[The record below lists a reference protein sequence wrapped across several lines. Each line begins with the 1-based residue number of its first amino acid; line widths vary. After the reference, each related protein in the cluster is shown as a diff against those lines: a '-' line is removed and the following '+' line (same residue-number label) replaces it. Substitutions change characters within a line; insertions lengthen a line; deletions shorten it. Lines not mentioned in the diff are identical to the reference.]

1 MNPNEVVSHI
11 EPKKKWLDVD
21 LKGLWRYRDLYY
33 MNVKRDLITQYKQTI
48 MGPLWYV
55 IQPMLTTIMYMLVFG
70 GLAGISTDGVPQP
83 LFYLC
88 GVCLWTYF
96 NSCFTSCSNVFAANQ
111 NVFGKVYFP
120 RLVVPLGSVTS
131 NLIRFAIQFGLFLVV
146 FVYYIIVKDYVPS
159 FGFFNDYGCVLGTFV
174 TFLLPI
180 LLVFMVGMH
189 ALSWGL
195 IITSLTTK
203 YRDLTLLVT
212 FGVQLLMYAT
222 PVIYPLSF
230 APVQYR
236 VFLNA
241 NPLTPVFEAFKY
253 AFVGAGTFDIISL
266 GYSFIILCVVMF
278 FAVILFNRTEQRF
291 MDTV

>member
-241 NPLTPVFEAFKY
+241 NPLTPIFEAFKY

-266 GYSFIILCVVMF
+266 GYSFITLCVVMF

>member
-1 MNPNEVVSHI
+1 MNPNEVISHI

-48 MGPLWYV
+48 LGPLWYL
-55 IQPMLTTIMYMLVFG
+55 IQPMLTTIMYMVVFG

-88 GVCLWTYF
+88 GICLWTYF
-96 NSCFTSCSNVFAANQ
+96 SSCFTSCSNVFSANQ

-120 RLVVPLGSVTS
+120 RLVVPLSSVTS
-131 NLIRFAIQFGLFLVV
+131 NLIRFAIQLGMFLVV
-146 FVYYIIVKDYVPS
+146 YIYYLLVKDYSPS
-159 FGFFNDYGCVLGTFV
+159 LGFVNDYGYVFGTLMTV
-174 TFLLPI
+174 LLPLI
-180 LLVFMVGMH
+180 IIIMVGMH
-189 ALSWGL
+189 AMSWGL

-203 YRDLTLLVT
+203 YRDLNLLVT
-212 FGVQLLMYAT
+212 FGIQLLMYAT

-230 APVQYR
+230 APVKYR
-236 VFLNA
+236 AFFNA
-241 NPLTPVFEAFKY
+241 NPLTSIFEAFKY
-253 AFVGAGTFDIISL
+253 AFLGAGTFDIISF
-266 GYSFIILCVVMF
+266 GYSIVTLCVVMF

>member
-1 MNPNEVVSHI
+1 MNPNEVISHI

-21 LKGLWRYRDLYY
+21 LKGLWRYRDLFY

-120 RLVVPLGSVTS
+120 RLVVPLGSITS
-131 NLIRFAIQFGLFLVV
+131 NLIKFAIQFGLFLVV
-146 FVYYIIVKDYVPS
+146 FVYYIVIKDYVPS

-189 ALSWGL
+189 ALAWGL

-203 YRDLTLLVT
+203 YRDLTFLVT

-241 NPLTPVFEAFKY
+241 NPLTSIFEAFKY
-253 AFVGAGTFDIISL
+253 AFLGAGTFDIISF
-266 GYSFIILCVVMF
+266 GYSFITLCVVMF

>member
-1 MNPNEVVSHI
+1 MNPNEVISHI

-48 MGPLWYV
+48 MGPLWYL
-55 IQPMLTTIMYMLVFG
+55 IQPMLTTIMYMFVFG

-96 NSCFTSCSNVFAANQ
+96 QTCFTSCSNVFAANQ
-111 NVFGKVYFP
+111 GVFGKVYFP
-120 RLVVPLGSVTS
+120 RLVVPLSSVTS
-131 NLIRFAIQFGLFLVV
+131 NLIRFAIQFGMFLAV
-146 FVYYIIVKDYVPS
+146 FLYYLMVKDYTPS
-159 FGFFNDYGCVLGTFV
+159 LGFVNDYGCVLGTLGTV
-174 TFLLPI
+174 LLP
-180 LLVFMVGMH
+180 LFLVFMVGMH
-189 ALSWGL
+189 AMSWGL

-203 YRDLTLLVT
+203 YRDLNMLVT

-241 NPLTPVFEAFKY
+241 NPLTPIFEAFKY
-253 AFVGAGTFDIISL
+253 AFVGAGTFDVISL
-266 GYSFIILCVVMF
+266 GYSLVTLCIVMF

>member
-1 MNPNEVVSHI
+1 MNPNEVISHI

-48 MGPLWYV
+48 MGPLWYL
-55 IQPMLTTIMYMLVFG
+55 IQPMLTTIMYMFVFG

-96 NSCFTSCSNVFAANQ
+96 SSCFTACSNVFAANQ
-111 NVFGKVYFP
+111 GVFGKVYFP
-120 RLVVPLGSVTS
+120 RLVVPLSSVTS
-131 NLIRFAIQFGLFLVV
+131 NLIKFAIQVGMFLA
-146 FVYYIIVKDYVPS
+146 VYIYYLLVKDYSPS
-159 FGFFNDYGCVLGTFV
+159 LGFVNDYGYALGTVV
-174 TFLLPI
+174 TILLPI
-180 LLVFMVGMH
+180 FLVFMVGMH
-189 ALSWGL
+189 AMSWGL

-203 YRDLTLLVT
+203 YRDLNMLIA

-230 APVQYR
+230 APVQYH

-241 NPLTPVFEAFKY
+241 NPLTPIFEAFKY

-266 GYSFIILCVVMF
+266 GYSLITLCVVMF

>member
-1 MNPNEVVSHI
+1 MNPNEVISHI

-55 IQPMLTTIMYMLVFG
+55 IQPLLTTIMYMLVFG

-96 NSCFTSCSNVFAANQ
+96 QTCFTSCSNVFAANQ

-146 FVYYIIVKDYVPS
+146 FVYYIVVKDYVPS

-174 TFLLPI
+174 TLLLPI

-241 NPLTPVFEAFKY
+241 NPLTPIFEAFKY
-253 AFVGAGTFDIISL
+253 AFVGAGTFDVVSF
-266 GYSFIILCVVMF
+266 GYSIITLCIVTF

>member
-1 MNPNEVVSHI
+1 MNPNEVISHI

-48 MGPLWYV
+48 MGPLWYL
-55 IQPMLTTIMYMLVFG
+55 IQPMLTTIMYMFVFG

-96 NSCFTSCSNVFAANQ
+96 QTCFTSCSNVFTANQ
-111 NVFGKVYFP
+111 GVFGKVYFP
-120 RLVVPLGSVTS
+120 RLVVPLSSVTS
-131 NLIRFAIQFGLFLVV
+131 NLIRFAIQFGMFLAV
-146 FVYYIIVKDYVPS
+146 FLYYLMVKDYTPPL
-159 FGFFNDYGCVLGTFV
+159 GFVNDYGCVLGTLV
-174 TFLLPI
+174 TVLLP
-180 LLVFMVGMH
+180 LFLVFMVGMH
-189 ALSWGL
+189 AMSWGL

-203 YRDLTLLVT
+203 YRDLNMLVA

-241 NPLTPVFEAFKY
+241 NPLTPIFEAFKY
-253 AFVGAGTFDIISL
+253 AFVGAGTFDVISL
-266 GYSFIILCVVMF
+266 GYSLVILCIVMF

>member
-1 MNPNEVVSHI
+1 MNPNEVISHI

-21 LKGLWRYRDLYY
+21 LKGLWRYRDLFY

-96 NSCFTSCSNVFAANQ
+96 QTCFTSCSNVFAANQ

-120 RLVVPLGSVTS
+120 RLVVPLSSITS
-131 NLIRFAIQFGLFLVV
+131 NLIRFAIQFGLFLIV
-146 FVYYIIVKDYVPS
+146 FVYYIVIKDYVPS
-159 FGFFNDYGCVLGTFV
+159 FGFVNVYGCVLGTFV
-174 TFLLPI
+174 TI
-180 LLVFMVGMH
+180 LLSLFFVLMVGMH

-203 YRDLTLLVT
+203 YRDLNMLIA

-241 NPLTPVFEAFKY
+241 NPLTPIFEAFKF
-253 AFVGAGTFDIISL
+253 AFLGAGTFDVISL
-266 GYSFIILCVVMF
+266 GYSLITLCIVTF

>member
-1 MNPNEVVSHI
+1 MNPNEVVSYI

-33 MNVKRDLITQYKQTI
+33 MSVKRDLITQYKQTI

-70 GLAGISTDGVPQP
+70 GMAGISTDGVPQP

-96 NSCFTSCSNVFAANQ
+96 QTCFTSCSNVFAANQ

-120 RLVVPLGSVTS
+120 RLVVPLSSVTS

-146 FVYYIIVKDYVPS
+146 FVYYIVVKDYVPS

-174 TFLLPI
+174 TLLWPI
-180 LLVFMVGMH
+180 LLVFLVGMH

-241 NPLTPVFEAFKY
+241 NPLTPIFEAFKY

-266 GYSFIILCVVMF
+266 GYSFITLCIVMF

>member
-1 MNPNEVVSHI
+1 MNPNEVISHI

-21 LKGLWRYRDLYY
+21 LKGLWRYRDLFY

-48 MGPLWYV
+48 LGPLWYL

-96 NSCFTSCSNVFAANQ
+96 QTCFTVCSNVFAANQ

-120 RLVVPLGSVTS
+120 RLVVPLSSITS
-131 NLIRFAIQFGLFLVV
+131 NLIRFAIQFGLFLIV
-146 FVYYIIVKDYVPS
+146 FVYYIVFKDYVPV
-159 FGFFNDYGCVLGTFV
+159 FGFVNAYGCVLGTLVTILSSLFFV
-174 TFLLPI
+174 L
-180 LLVFMVGMH
+180 MVGMH

-203 YRDLTLLVT
+203 YRDLNMLIA

-241 NPLTPVFEAFKY
+241 NPLTPIFEVFKY
-253 AFVGAGTFDIISL
+253 AFLGAGTFDIISL
-266 GYSFIILCVVMF
+266 GYSFITLCVVMF

>member
-1 MNPNEVVSHI
+1 MNPNEVVSYI

-48 MGPLWYV
+48 LGPLWYV
-55 IQPMLTTIMYMLVFG
+55 VQPMLTTIMYMLVFG

-96 NSCFTSCSNVFAANQ
+96 QTCFTSCSNVFAANQ

-120 RLVVPLGSVTS
+120 RLVVPLSSITS

-146 FVYYIIVKDYVPS
+146 FVYYIVVKDYVPS
-159 FGFFNDYGCVLGTFV
+159 FGFFNDYGCVLGVFV

-241 NPLTPVFEAFKY
+241 NPLTPIFEAFKY

-266 GYSFIILCVVMF
+266 GYSFITLCVVMF

>member
-1 MNPNEVVSHI
+1 MNPNEVVSYI

-55 IQPMLTTIMYMLVFG
+55 IQPMLTTLMYMLVFG

-96 NSCFTSCSNVFAANQ
+96 QTCFTSCSNVFAANQ

-120 RLVVPLGSVTS
+120 RLVVPLASVTS

-146 FVYYIIVKDYVPS
+146 FVYYIVVKDYVPS
-159 FGFFNDYGCVLGTFV
+159 FGFFNDYGCVLGVFL

-241 NPLTPVFEAFKY
+241 NPLTPIFEAFKY
-253 AFVGAGTFDIISL
+253 AFVGAGTFDVVSL
-266 GYSFIILCVVMF
+266 GYSFITLCIVMF

>member
-1 MNPNEVVSHI
+1 MNPNEVISHI

-120 RLVVPLGSVTS
+120 RLVVPLGSITS
-131 NLIRFAIQFGLFLVV
+131 NLIKFAIQFGLFLVV
-146 FVYYIIVKDYVPS
+146 FVYYIVIKDYVPS

-189 ALSWGL
+189 ALAWGL

-203 YRDLTLLVT
+203 YRDLTFLVT

-241 NPLTPVFEAFKY
+241 NPLTSIFEAFKY
-253 AFVGAGTFDIISL
+253 AFLGAGTFDIISF
-266 GYSFIILCVVMF
+266 GYSFITLCVVMF

>member
-1 MNPNEVVSHI
+1 MNPNEVISHI

-48 MGPLWYV
+48 MGPLWYL
-55 IQPMLTTIMYMLVFG
+55 IQPMLTTIMYMFVFG

-96 NSCFTSCSNVFAANQ
+96 QTCFTSCSNVFAANQ
-111 NVFGKVYFP
+111 GVFGKVYFP
-120 RLVVPLGSVTS
+120 RLVVPLSSVTS
-131 NLIRFAIQFGLFLVV
+131 NLIRFAIQLAMFLAV
-146 FVYYIIVKDYVPS
+146 FLYYLIVKDYTPS
-159 FGFFNDYGCVLGTFV
+159 FGFVNEYGYLFGTLV
-174 TFLLPI
+174 TVFFPL

-189 ALSWGL
+189 AMSWGL

-203 YRDLTLLVT
+203 YRDLTLLVA

-230 APVQYR
+230 APVQYH

-241 NPLTPVFEAFKY
+241 NPLTPIVEAFKY
-253 AFVGAGTFDIISL
+253 VFLGVGTFDVASL
-266 GYSFIILCVVMF
+266 GYSFITLCIVMF

>member
-1 MNPNEVVSHI
+1 MNPNEVISHI

-48 MGPLWYV
+48 MGPLWYL

-96 NSCFTSCSNVFAANQ
+96 QTCFASCSNVFAANQ
-111 NVFGKVYFP
+111 GVFGKVYFP
-120 RLVVPLGSVTS
+120 RLVVPLSSVTS
-131 NLIRFAIQFGLFLVV
+131 NLIRFAIQLAMFLAV
-146 FVYYIIVKDYVPS
+146 FLYYLIVKDYTPS
-159 FGFFNDYGCVLGTFV
+159 FGFVNEYGYLLGALV
-174 TFLLPI
+174 TVFLPL

-189 ALSWGL
+189 AMSWGL

-203 YRDLTLLVT
+203 YRDLTLLVA

-230 APVQYR
+230 APAQYH

-241 NPLTPVFEAFKY
+241 NPLTPIFEAFKY
-253 AFVGAGTFDIISL
+253 TFLGAGTFDVASL
-266 GYSFIILCVVMF
+266 GYSFITLCIVMF

>member
-1 MNPNEVVSHI
+1 MNPNEVVSYI

-33 MNVKRDLITQYKQTI
+33 MSVKRDLITQYKQTI

-96 NSCFTSCSNVFAANQ
+96 QTCFTSCSNVFAANQ

-120 RLVVPLGSVTS
+120 RLVVPLSSVTS

-146 FVYYIIVKDYVPS
+146 FVYYIVVKDYVPS

-174 TFLLPI
+174 TLLLPI
-180 LLVFMVGMH
+180 LLVFLVGMH

-241 NPLTPVFEAFKY
+241 NPLTPIFEAFKY

-266 GYSFIILCVVMF
+266 GYSFITLCIVMF